1 MIGSM
6 IFTKTVFDQEETT
19 ENPGRRTDVVKI

>member
-6 IFTKTVFDQEETT
+6 MFTTTVFDQEETN